1 MKITTVENQREG
13 KMKAGQKIFHNQF
26 GRGIIVGFSEV
37 SDEPVVYFYDLE
49 VQRRYEDHV
58 ICVASETI
66 FYTQ

>member
-1 MKITTVENQREG
+1 MKIATVENQREG
-13 KMKAGQKIFHNQF
+13 KMKSGQKIYHDKF

-58 ICVASETI
+58 VCVVSETI
-66 FYTQ
+66 TCVQ

>member
-1 MKITTVENQREG
+1 MKIATVENQREG

-58 ICVASETI
+58 VCVVSETI
-66 FYTQ
+66 TCVQ

>member
-1 MKITTVENQREG
+1 MKIATVENQCEG

-58 ICVASETI
+58 ICVASASI
-66 FYTQ
+66 ICVQ

>member
-1 MKITTVENQREG
+1 MKIATVENQREG

-49 VQRRYEDHV
+49 VQRRYENHV
-58 ICVASETI
+58 ICVASASI
-66 FYTQ
+66 ICVQ